1 MSTIN
6 VFSVERS
13 TGVVTA
19 DSDTITTTNDLVL
32 VSVAFEQ
39 ATVDVT
45 ALTLAGGAMLV
56 RMIVGAFP
64 VEAARY
70 RIIGGVARA
79 EFVLTED
86 VQRAIADEDEVTLE
100 IILSEKTGARYT
112 YTYTGGTLAAGGGG
126 GGSGDVTAASNFG
139 TDNVLLRSNGTGKGV
154 QGSGI
159 AVDDSDN
166 ISGVADLSADS
177 ITSPAIAISATH
189 VTDDTYHGLTLTGLL
204 AGATIA
210 QWEAVYVGGSS
221 TFLLADANGSGT
233 YPARGLAVAAYSST
247 NPATV
252 LVQGTV
258 RNDAWNWTP
267 GGDIYLSAT
276 AGGLTQTA
284 PSTSGDKVQKVG
296 FALTADVAFFNFA
309 SGEFL
314 TVT

>member
-19 DSDTITTTNDLVL
+19 DSSTITTTNDLVL
-32 VSVAFEQ
+32 ISVVFEQ

-45 ALTLAGGAMLV
+45 SLTLANGAMLA
-56 RMIVGAFP
+56 RLFIGDFA
-64 VEAARY
+64 VETARY
-70 RIIGGVARA
+70 RILGGVARM

-86 VQRAIADEDEVTLE
+86 VQRAIADETEATLE

-112 YTYTGGTLAAGGGG
+112 YIYTGGTFEVGGG

-139 TDNVLLRSNGTGKGV
+139 TDNVLLRSNGTGKGA
-154 QGSGI
+154 QATGI

-166 ISGVADLSADS
+166 VTGIADLEADS
-177 ITSPAIAISATH
+177 ITAPAIAINATH
-189 VTDDTYHGLTLTGLL
+189 DTDDSYHGLTLTGLL